1 MIHIRVKIVS
11 FAVQIDRNGSYE
23 ILKKFLKV
31 PSNIKSGT
39 LNSLNKAIGA
49 QMIDSTG

>member
-1 MIHIRVKIVS
+1 MIHIRVEIVS

-23 ILKKFLKV
+23 ILKKFLKI
-31 PSNIKSGT
+31 PSIIKCGT
-39 LNSLNKAIGA
+39 LHSLTKATGA